1 MKDIRALII
10 RVDGIEEKTI
20 SQDLETLQGLVG
32 GYVESIKLSND
43 MTALVNNEGKMLKLP
58 RNEKATTLCNLCE
71 IGWHDN
77 DFVCGTMVVVGGVD
91 QEGYFKSLM
100 KSLSDG
106 IEEVLKP
113 GSNL

>member
-10 RVDGIEEKTI
+10 TVDGIEERTI
-20 SQDLETLQGLVG
+20 SQDLETLQKLVG
-32 GYVESIKLSND
+32 GYVETIKLTFD
-43 MTALVNNEGKMLKLP
+43 MTALVNEEGKMLKLP

-71 IGWHDN
+71 IGWHDD

-106 IEEVLKP
+106 VKNAIS
-113 GSNL
+113 GS